1 MWSLQLASFIQ
12 DVFEVLPLCSMHCLW
27 ISFFKFVFLMLA
39 ILKSVLTSLQFAS
52 CFIFWFWD
60 HKACGILAPTPRI
73 KPAAPVWE
81 GKVFTTGHP
90 GKSLIS
96 FNRPWLGKI
105 EGGRRGWHRIRWLG
119 GITDS
124 INMSLS
130 RLQELVMDK
139 EAWRASVHGVA
150 KSQTWLRDWTE
161 YSSAW
166 K

>member
-73 KPAAPVWE
+73 KPAAPAWE

-90 GKSLIS
+90 GKSLIYRFLEIRES
-96 FNRPWLGKI
+96 DTFRD
-105 EGGRRGWHRIRWLG
+105 GGG
-119 GITDS
+119 
-124 INMSLS
+124 
-130 RLQELVMDK
+130 V
-139 EAWRASVHGVA
+139 AWRGGMSVAAAGHPA
-150 KSQTWLRDWTE
+150 PW
-161 YSSAW
+161 A
-166 K
+166 